1 MIDSIKDTEIT
12 AVKKTS
18 RQKSFESVAT
28 AGWPP
33 AAAFRF
39 DGSLLARRLAGLQQ
53 ASGAGAAADQA
64 GLAERLAAWMRKDGL
79 QDVAVVTDLG
89 PGVPPAVTGCVQGRT
104 GQEILIT
111 AQMGEVEAGDNALG
125 VVVALEIGRMLAA
138 ASRGK
143 WQPERGVRFLLTVEP
158 RGLMALLRQQPKLFK
173 RAVLGLTLSLAGGE
187 GQGSGDLL
195 TIMPSPPPLPDPF
208 LPILLQSLKAYPGI
222 RWELGPAGGG
232 ALGDPLLG
240 IPTTRLVL
248 ASERSGPGKKGR
260 LERPSTT
267 AAGPIGCWL
276 GDYIGYLCS
285 AGTAEVCDMARLG
298 VRYARRRLTEVSGG
312 VDAAVPARASLGD
325 TSPSLRMSA
334 LRYHTEQE
342 RLRLRGLLRLIPEDG
357 QPIWVE
363 DAYPALP
370 PVDARGLSPGVAA
383 RALVN
388 RLAEGIV
395 PPAVRGSAT
404 VAVVQADRWAARLA
418 RRVPFNVFRGCLDAG
433 ALAPEVRRRLSRVTG
448 EDLERE
454 VPCWL
459 QWALGWSNGKR
470 TLGQISDFLRYEGCG
485 VQSARLDRTFDLLAR
500 EGLIRWRPRLK
511 APDIDRVLRQVGV
524 KPGMLVMTHTSLSA
538 FGYVE
543 GGALAVIDRLQA
555 AVGPR
560 GTLAMPTHT
569 VSTFGQPVYDAA
581 HTSSTVGAITNVF
594 RCLDGVRRSLHPTHS
609 VAVRGPLADVLTAG
623 HTGEMAPLAR
633 EGFWG
638 RFVDRDGWVLMMA
651 PIRKNT
657 LMHAAELWGGVKLPG
672 MVLAGRPGRRGAA
685 RVIPSGPWHNNW
697 FDLAHER
704 MKSQGRL
711 ASAPL
716 GEGTV
721 YLMRGRDV
729 VVAGLAVL
737 LDDPLQITKKN
748 CHCEWC
754 EIVRRRNGIGSR
766 T

>member
-18 RQKSFESVAT
+18 RQKSFASVVT
-28 AGWPP
+28 AGGPP

-39 DGSLLARRLAGLQQ
+39 DGSLLARHLAGLQQ

-64 GLAERLAAWMRKDGL
+64 GLAERLAVWMRKDGL
-79 QDVAVVTDLG
+79 QDVAVVTDIG
-89 PGVPPAVTGCVQGRT
+89 PGVPPAVTGCLQGRT

-111 AQMGEVEAGDNALG
+111 AQMGEAEAGDNALG

-143 WQPERGVRFLLTVEP
+143 WQPERGVRFLFTSGP
-158 RGLMALLRQQPKLFK
+158 RSLNALLRLQPRLFK
-173 RAVLGLTLSLAGGE
+173 RAVLGLSLSLAGGE
-187 GQGSGDLL
+187 GKGAGALL

-208 LPILLQSLKAYPGI
+208 LPILLQSLKAYPEI
-222 RWELGPAGGG
+222 RWEVGPAGGG
-232 ALGDPLLG
+232 PLGDPLPG
-240 IPTTRLVL
+240 IPTTSLLL
-248 ASERSGPGKKGR
+248 ASEQ
-260 LERPSTT
+260 
-267 AAGPIGCWL
+267 AGPAGKIGLWL
-276 GDYIGYLCS
+276 GGHVGYLCS
-285 AGTAEVCDMARLG
+285 AGVAEVGDLARLG

-312 VDAAVPARASLGD
+312 PARS
-325 TSPSLRMSA
+325 TFSLRYQA
-334 LRYHTEQE
+334 ELE
-342 RLRLRGLLRLIPEDG
+342 RRRLRGLCRLIPAGG
-357 QPIWVE
+357 QPVWVE
-363 DAYPALP
+363 DTCPALP

-383 RALVN
+383 QALVN
-388 RLAEGIV
+388 RLAERIV
-395 PPAVRGSAT
+395 SPVERRAAPV
-404 VAVVQADRWAARLA
+404 VALPADRWGLLAARRIPLKG
-418 RRVPFNVFRGCLDAG
+418 FRGCLDVG
-433 ALAPEVRRRLSRVTG
+433 PLAPEVRRRLSRMAG

-459 QWALGWSNGKR
+459 QWALDWSSGKC
-470 TLGQISDFLRYEGCG
+470 TLRHIGDCLRYEGCG
-485 VQSARLDRTFDLLAR
+485 VPPARLVRVFDLLAR
-500 EGLIRWRPRLK
+500 EGLIRWRPMVTGR
-511 APDIDRVLRQVGV
+511 DIDRVLRRVGV
-524 KPGMLVMTHTSLSA
+524 KPGMLLMTHTSLSA

-581 HTSSTVGAITNVF
+581 RSPSTVGSITEVY
-594 RCLDGVRRSLHPTHS
+594 RHQPGVQRSLHPTHS

-704 MKSQGRL
+704 MRSLGQL
-711 ASAPL
+711 VSAPL

-729 VVAGLAVL
+729 VAAGIAVL
-737 LDDPLQITKKN
+737 RDDPLQITKKN

-754 EIVRRRNGIGSR
+754 EIVRRRNGVPPTKQG
-766 T
+766 

>member
-1 MIDSIKDTEIT
+1 M
-12 AVKKTS
+12 ATS
-18 RQKSFESVAT
+18 TIRTSSSFPPVPV
-28 AGWPP
+28 WP
-33 AAAFRF
+33 AAEGRF
-39 DGSLLARRLAGLQQ
+39 DEALAQQRVIALKRMMRRDAEGRALDLAK
-53 ASGAGAAADQA
+53 
-64 GLAERLAAWMRKDGL
+64 RLEVWLRKDGL
-79 QDVAVVTDLG
+79 VDVEALTGLG
-89 PGVPPAVTGCVQGRT
+89 PGEQPVVTACWRGRT
-104 GQEILIT
+104 AQEILIM
-111 AQMGEVEAGDNALG
+111 ASMGEADAGDNASG
-125 VVVALEIGRMLAA
+125 VAVALGIGRLLADA
-138 ASRGK
+138 GRGG
-143 WQPERGVRFLLTVEP
+143 WLPDRGVRFLFTVEP
-158 RGLMALLRQQPKLFK
+158 RGLMALLRLQPKLFK
-173 RAVLGLTLSLAGGE
+173 RAVLGITLSLAEGE
-187 GQGSGDLL
+187 GKSSGDLL

-232 ALGDPLLG
+232 AMGDPLLA

-248 ASERSGPGKKGR
+248 ASERSGQGKKGCP
-260 LERPSTT
+260 ERPSTA

-285 AGTAEVCDMARLG
+285 AGPAEVGDMARVG
-298 VRYARRRLTEVSGG
+298 ARYARHRLIEVSGG
-312 VDAAVPARASLGD
+312 TARATLGNI
-325 TSPSLRMSA
+325 SPSLRMSA
-334 LRYHTEQE
+334 LRYQAGQE
-342 RLRLRGLLRLIPEDG
+342 RLRLRGLLRLTPEDG
-357 QPIWVE
+357 QPVWVE

-370 PVDARGLSPGVAA
+370 PVDARGLAPGVAA

-395 PPAVRGSAT
+395 PPSGRGSAT
-404 VAVVQADRWAARLA
+404 VAAEADRRVARLA
-418 RRVPFNVFRGCLDAG
+418 RRVPLKAFQGSLDTG

-470 TLGQISDFLRYEGCG
+470 TLRQISDFLRYEGCG

-524 KPGMLVMTHTSLSA
+524 KPGMLLMTHTSLSA

-581 HTSSTVGAITNVF
+581 RSPSTVGSITEVY
-594 RCLDGVRRSLHPTHS
+594 RHQPGVQRSLHPTHS
-609 VAVRGPLADVLTAG
+609 VAVRGPLAEALTSG

-704 MKSQGRL
+704 MRSLGQL
-711 ASAPL
+711 VSAPL

-729 VVAGLAVL
+729 VAAGIAVL
-737 LDDPLQITKKN
+737 RDDPLQVTKKN
-748 CHCEWC
+748 CRCEWC
-754 EIVRRRNGIGSR
+754 EIVRRRNGVPPAKQG
-766 T
+766 